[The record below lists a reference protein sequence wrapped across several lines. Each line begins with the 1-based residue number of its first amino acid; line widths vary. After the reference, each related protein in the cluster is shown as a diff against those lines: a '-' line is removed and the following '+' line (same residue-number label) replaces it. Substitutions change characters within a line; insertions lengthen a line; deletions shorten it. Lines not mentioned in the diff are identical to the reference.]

1 MARID
6 LGTRP
11 DGSRDRQT
19 RSFATRDEAEVWCC
33 ELDRFAN
40 AKLKEGLA
48 PSTVNRPRVGRFT
61 CQCPRR
67 VPRSLRSRAERRHI
81 PPRQLPPPAIAPL
94 RERVLARV
102 DRRVGDVVAAAH
114 MAWGAANDC
123 RLLAAMC
130 GQPVLAALLTRIA
143 AKKRGTSAS
152 AYCRR
157 SGVWLRAVPLP
168 SSCHG
173 SCARRGRRSTWGSAT
188 SHRSS
193 FGGVLASL
201 GSDAAAVERRIG
213 RFTARPGFGGLGI
226 YRDAVSVPTYGPLR
240 CGRHD
245 DARSACVEHC
255 GPS

>member
-102 DRRVGDVVAAAH
+102 DRRGGDVVAAAH
-114 MAWGAANDC
+114 MAWAPPMTAAFSPPCVGSRCWRPCLGASRPRSAALQLLLTAGGVASGCEPYRSRPPATGPAQGVDAGRRGG
-123 RLLAAMC
+123 RLQVTGAVLAECSRPWDPTRRPSSAGSC
-130 GQPVLAALLTRIA
+130 ASQPVLD
-143 AKKRGTSAS
+143 SAD
-152 AYCRR
+152 
-157 SGVWLRAVPLP
+157 
-168 SSCHG
+168 
-173 SCARRGRRSTWGSAT
+173 
-188 SHRSS
+188 
-193 FGGVLASL
+193 LASI
-201 GSDAAAVERRIG
+201 A
-213 RFTARPGFGGLGI
+213 T
-226 YRDAVSVPTYGPLR
+226 
-240 CGRHD
+240 
-245 DARSACVEHC
+245 RSACRRMVL
-255 GPS
+255 